1 MSADSRMPDIPARA
15 INEKERAD
23 RGEGVDERAKT
34 LHVAFVSETWAPEI
48 NGVTHTLGHLA
59 SHLAHSG
66 VRLQLVRPHPP
77 TPHRDSLMSEELQ
90 VGAIPIPD
98 YDGVSMGVPALRR
111 LGRLWRD
118 HRPDVIYIATEGP
131 LGLTALIQA
140 RRHNIPVVS
149 GYHTNFDQYSRYYI
163 MLRVLR
169 PLVRP
174 FLRGFHNKTAA
185 TLVPTRRQAD
195 ELRHQ
200 GYRNVQVLSRGLDRQ
215 RFSPQRRSASLRT
228 HWGANVDTPV
238 VLYAGRL
245 AAEKNVML
253 LIDTLEAMRLKSP
266 NLQAV
271 IVGDGP
277 QRSLL
282 EQRLPWVH
290 FAGFQRDEALA
301 EHYASADIFLFP
313 SLSET
318 FGNVV
323 IEAMASALAVVAF
336 DYAAAG
342 ELIEE
347 NVHGKLAS
355 VDQPAQFIDAAQALC
370 DDIAMVRAMGEAACE
385 RVQSLGWPVIG
396 DTFMNYLL
404 QAQEVSGGR

>member
-1 MSADSRMPDIPARA
+1 MSADNRTPGAPASAGGQHESTRGESARA
-15 INEKERAD
+15 SERA
-23 RGEGVDERAKT
+23 

-59 SHLAHSG
+59 NHLSRCG
-66 VRLQLVRPHPP
+66 VRLQLIRPHPP
-77 TPHRDSLMSEELQ
+77 QPQRDSLMSQELH

-98 YDGVSMGVPALRR
+98 YDGVRMGMPAPRR
-111 LGRLWRD
+111 LGRFWRD
-118 HRPDVIYIATEGP
+118 HPPDVVYIATEGP
-131 LGLTALIQA
+131 LGLTALLLA
-140 RRHNIPVVS
+140 RRRRIPVIS

-163 MLRVLR
+163 MLRLLR

-174 FLRGFHNKTAA
+174 FLRLFHNKTAA
-185 TLVPTRRQAD
+185 TLVPTRQQAD
-195 ELRHQ
+195 ALSRQ
-200 GYRNVQVLSRGLDRQ
+200 GYRNVRVLSRGLDAK
-215 RFSPQRRSASLRT
+215 RFSPTRRSDSLRAG
-228 HWGANVDTPV
+228 WGAGADTPV

-245 AAEKNVML
+245 AAEKNVLL
-253 LIDTLEAMRLKSP
+253 LIDTLDAMRRQSP
-266 NLQAV
+266 DLQAV

-323 IEAMASALAVVAF
+323 IEAMASGLAVVAF

-347 NVHGKLAS
+347 NVHGKMAPL
-355 VDQPAQFIDAAQALC
+355 DQPTQFIDAAQALC
-370 DDIAMVRAMGEAACE
+370 DDINSVRAMGKAACE

-404 QAQEVSGGR
+404 KAQEVSGGR